1 MEQQALDRIQ
11 SLAAGGGKLVFLTG
25 AGISAE
31 SGIPTFRGPEGFW
44 TQGSRVYHPQELA
57 TWSAFSADP
66 HLVWPWYLWR
76 RHRCREAMP
85 NAAHHAL
92 VAIEQH
98 LGDQFTLV
106 TQNVDGLHTR
116 AGNTAN
122 RTYEIHGNI
131 DYMRCVNGCG
141 PKQPIP
147 DLPHISASCSFHPDW
162 AEPLECTPCRAW
174 RRPHVLWFDECY
186 DEATYRFDSTIRAG
200 SEADALIVIGTTG
213 ATTLPAH
220 LLQIAQSRSIPIVDI
235 NPDDNPFAHAAERSQ
250 GGWLKCPATEGL
262 SILAEAIVSA

>member
-1 MEQQALDRIQ
+1 MAQAALEVIQ
-11 SLAAGGGKLVFLTG
+11 AIVSGGGRLVFLTG

-44 TQGSRVYHPQELA
+44 THGSRVYHPQELA

-76 RHRCREAMP
+76 RLKCREAEP

-92 VAIEQH
+92 VEIEHH
-98 LGDQFTLV
+98 LGDRFTLV

-116 AGNTAN
+116 AGSTPE

-131 DYMRCVNGCG
+131 DFMRCVNGCG
-141 PKQPIP
+141 PRRAIP
-147 DLPHISASCSFHPDW
+147 ELPHISASCGFHPDW
-162 AEPLECTPCRAW
+162 GEALECTPCRAW